1 LKILAIEEKRDR
13 QEKLTPLAAGA
24 WDSRYCSIK
33 NIFAII
39 AR

>member
-1 LKILAIEEKRDR
+1 MGEKRDS
-13 QEKLTPLAAGA
+13 QEKPLAAGA